1 MDRIKVLLVDDHAL
15 FRKGVASALALHGDI
30 EVVGEAENGD
40 EALVKARELMP
51 DVILMDISMPVCDGL
66 EATRRIRAEVPTAKI
81 IMLTVAEQDGSLFEA
96 IKSGA
101 HGYLLKTIEPR
112 PLVETLRGVL
122 RGEAPVS
129 RITASKILAEF
140 ARCAQQ
146 TGPATGPR
154 PLLTAREREVLAL
167 VASGATNKEIA
178 ATLGISPSTV
188 KNHLQNILDKLH
200 LENRVQ
206 AAAFALREG
215 LTPGR
220 SRPSE

>member
-40 EALVKARELMP
+40 EALAKARDLMP

-66 EATRRIRAEVPTAKI
+66 AATRRIRAEVPTAKI
-81 IMLTVAEQDGSLFEA
+81 IMLTVAEQEGSLFEA
-96 IKSGA
+96 IKIGA
-101 HGYLLKTIEPR
+101 YGYLLKTIEPR

-140 ARCAQQ
+140 TRCAQQ

-167 VASGATNKEIA
+167 VARGYTNKEVA
-178 ATLGISPSTV
+178 AALGISHSTV

-220 SRPSE
+220 PTPFE

>member
-40 EALVKARELMP
+40 EALTKARELMP

-81 IMLTVAEQDGSLFEA
+81 IMLTVAEQEGSLFEA

-112 PLVETLRGVL
+112 PLVDTLRGVL
-122 RGEAPVS
+122 KGEAPVS

-140 ARCAQQ
+140 ARQAQQ
-146 TGPATGPR
+146 AGPATGPR

-167 VASGATNKEIA
+167 VARGNTNKEVA
-178 ATLGISPSTV
+178 AALGITPSTV

-220 SRPSE
+220 PGPFE

>member
-15 FRKGVASALALHGDI
+15 FRKGVASALASHTDI

-40 EALVKARELMP
+40 EALTKARDLMP

-81 IMLTVAEQDGSLFEA
+81 IMLTVAEQEGSLFEA
-96 IKSGA
+96 IKIGA

-140 ARCAQQ
+140 SRRAQQ
-146 TGPATGPR
+146 AGPATGPR

-167 VASGATNKEIA
+167 VARGNTNKEVA
-178 ATLGISPSTV
+178 AALGITPSTV

-220 SRPSE
+220 PGPFE